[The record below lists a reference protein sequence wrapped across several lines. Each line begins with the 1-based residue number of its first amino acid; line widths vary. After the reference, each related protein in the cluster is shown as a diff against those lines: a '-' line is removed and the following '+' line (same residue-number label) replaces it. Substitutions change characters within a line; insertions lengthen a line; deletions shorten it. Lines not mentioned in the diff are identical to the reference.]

1 MNDERTPP
9 PHDDFA
15 GDGSNDDE
23 PGAGA
28 PEKTPELDE
37 GRPRGLVVAVLVLV
51 VIGLGFGLD
60 RLVRTPAPAPGPVI
74 EQAWYCPDAPGGG
87 GYDTVISISSLAPRS
102 LDASVRLV
110 PDAGSA
116 PSPVRLQVPQ
126 RGRVDLAVSKHSQQ
140 PGAALVSLPAGDVAV
155 EATVVGA
162 KGGPSGVAAY
172 PCARQT
178 SAAWYFATGSTARGQ
193 VQRLFLYNPSQDD
206 AVVNVDFQS
215 EAGPETP
222 RLTQGLVVP
231 KGGRVVVDATKAVV
245 RRAGVSSVVRTER
258 GRVVAA
264 QAVLPDGGGH
274 GFGYSLGV
282 LSAARRW
289 YVSGGSQTGG
299 EREALAIS
307 NQSARPTQVV
317 IQSNPNAGAQT
328 VPPKEFE
335 IPARGR
341 VSADLAG
348 VADGALEIG
357 SETGVVV
364 EQQRAWQSGVGTMLA
379 ARATARRWLFAAGNA
394 ATETIEIQNPT
405 SVQVEVSLFLL
416 PPTGGRELGRV
427 GKPVPVPARSRVTVV
442 PGVAPDQAASGI
454 LVVASGPVVAGR
466 ISPLGPDS
474 SLSEGVPL

>member
-1 MNDERTPP
+1 MNEGRTPADP
-9 PHDDFA
+9 DDLA
-15 GDGSNDDE
+15 ADAAAAPAS
-23 PGAGA
+23 PGH
-28 PEKTPELDE
+28 DE

-60 RLVRTPAPAPGPVI
+60 RLVRTPVSPPGPVI

-87 GYDTVISISSLAPRS
+87 GYDASISIASLAPRP
-102 LDASVRLV
+102 LEASVRLV
-110 PDAGSA
+110 PDTGSA
-116 PSPVRLQVPQ
+116 PAPVSLRVPS
-126 RGRVDLAVSKHSQQ
+126 RGRVDLVVSQHSQQ

-162 KGGPSGVAAY
+162 KGGPSGVATY

-178 SAAWYFATGSTARGQ
+178 AGAWHFATGSTARGQ
-193 VQRLFLYNPSQDD
+193 AQRLFLYNPSQDD

-222 RLTQGLVVP
+222 RPTQGLVVP
-231 KGGRVVVDATKAVV
+231 KGGRVVVDVTKAVV
-245 RRAGVSSVVRTER
+245 RRAGVSSAVRAER

-282 LSAARRW
+282 RSAGRRW

-307 NQSARPTQVV
+307 NQSARPTEVV
-317 IQSNPNAGAQT
+317 IQSNPNAGAPT
-328 VPPKEFE
+328 VPPKAFE
-335 IPARGR
+335 VPAKGR

-348 VADGALEIG
+348 VADGALEID
-357 SETGVVV
+357 SETSVVV

-379 ARATARRWLFAAGNA
+379 VPATARRWLFAAGNA
-394 ATETIEIQNPT
+394 VTETIEIQNPT
-405 SVQVEVSLFLL
+405 PAQVEVSLFLL
-416 PPTGGRELGRV
+416 PPAGGRELGRV
-427 GKPVPVPARSRVTVV
+427 GEPVVVPPRSRVTVV
-442 PGVAPDQAASGI
+442 PGVATDQAASGI
-454 LVVASGPVVAGR
+454 LVVAGGPVVAGR
-466 ISPLGPDS
+466 VSALEADA